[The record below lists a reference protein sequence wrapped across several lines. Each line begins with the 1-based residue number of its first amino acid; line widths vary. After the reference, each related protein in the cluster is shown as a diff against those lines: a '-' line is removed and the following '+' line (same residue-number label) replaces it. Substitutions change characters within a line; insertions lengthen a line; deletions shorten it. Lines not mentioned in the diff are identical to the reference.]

1 MTSRF
6 SFASFV
12 LQTKKHLMYTQ
23 TVRQLLLVIHL
34 CGLALMAGTTVTAF
48 VTFRTFIKRLKKEG
62 EGVTGLLKLL
72 TTLAPIKGI
81 GGILLILSGI
91 GLTLI
96 TRGVFLQMLWLQLKL
111 FLILL
116 LPLNEILIG
125 NRQLKK
131 LNTAFIKNGADNTTV
146 IKTIAPPMAI
156 FYTVQLILFWGIIV
170 LAVFKFN

>member
-23 TVRQLLLVIHL
+23 TVRQLLLVMHL
-34 CGLALMAGTTVTAF
+34 CGLALMVGTTITAF
-48 VTFRTFIKRLKKEG
+48 VTFRAFIKRLKKEE
-62 EGVTGLLKLL
+62 EGVGLLKLL
-72 TTLAPIKGI
+72 TTLGPIKGI

-91 GLTLI
+91 GLMLI

-111 FLILL
+111 VLILL

-131 LNTAFIKNGADNTTV
+131 LNTAFFENTPGNTTV
-146 IKTIAPPMAI
+146 IKMTVPRLNI
-156 FYTVQLILFWGIIV
+156 FYTFQLVLFWGIIV
-170 LAVFKFN
+170 LAVFKFS

>member
-1 MTSRF
+1 
-6 SFASFV
+6 
-12 LQTKKHLMYTQ
+12 MYTQ
-23 TVRQLLLVIHL
+23 TVRQLLLVLHL
-34 CGLALMAGTTVTAF
+34 CGLALMIGSTVTAF
-48 VTFRTFIKRLKKEG
+48 LTFRAFIKRLKKEG
-62 EGVTGLLKLL
+62 EAVTGLLKLL

-81 GGILLILSGI
+81 GGILLILSGV

-111 FLILL
+111 ALILL

-131 LNTAFIKNGADNTTV
+131 LNSAFIETSPDKTV
-146 IKTIAPPMAI
+146 IKTIVPRLNI
-156 FYTVQLILFWGIIV
+156 FYTFQLILFWGIIV

>member
-1 MTSRF
+1 
-6 SFASFV
+6 
-12 LQTKKHLMYTQ
+12 MYTQ
-23 TVRQLLLVIHL
+23 TVRQLLLVMHL
-34 CGLALMAGTTVTAF
+34 CGLTLMAGTTVTAF
-48 VTFRTFIKRLKKEG
+48 VTFRAFIKRLKKG
-62 EGVTGLLKLL
+62 EEVTGLLKLL
-72 TTLAPIKGI
+72 TTLAPVKGI
-81 GGILLILSGI
+81 GGILLILSGV

-131 LNTAFIKNGADNTTV
+131 LNTAFIESSTDKTV
-146 IKTIAPPMAI
+146 IKTIVPPMTV

-170 LAVFKFN
+170 LAVFKFS

>member
-1 MTSRF
+1 
-6 SFASFV
+6 
-12 LQTKKHLMYTQ
+12 MYTQ
-23 TVRQLLLVIHL
+23 TVRQLLLVMHL
-34 CGLALMAGTTVTAF
+34 CGLTLMAGTTVTAF
-48 VTFRTFIKRLKKEG
+48 VTFRAFIKRLKKG
-62 EGVTGLLKLL
+62 EEVTGLLKLL
-72 TTLAPIKGI
+72 TTLAPVKGI
-81 GGILLILSGI
+81 GGILLILSGV
-91 GLTLI
+91 GLMLI

-131 LNTAFIKNGADNTTV
+131 LNRAFIENSTDKTV
-146 IKTIAPPMAI
+146 IKTIVPSMTV